1 MRFRFIL
8 PPEVVFLF
16 SKYFFKEG
24 RDFMKLLKETLEAI
38 KPVDEEAKKKAKERM
53 DNLTKPIG
61 SLGVLEDIAIRM
73 AGITGKVHNKMD
85 KRNIVV
91 MCADNGVVEE
101 GVSACPQWFTKVLTE
116 NLTRGYT
123 GVTVLS
129 ELINSHVTTVDIGVN
144 ADIDNPKVINK
155 KIAYG
160 TKNMTKEPSMTREE
174 AIKAIEVGIE
184 ISDKLY
190 SEGYDILG
198 TGEMGIGNTTTSGA
212 VLSVF
217 SGLSPDITCGKGSG
231 LTDDQYEGKKNA
243 VKKAIEINKPDK
255 NDPLD
260 VISKVGGFD
269 IAGICGCF
277 LSAAKNRKPI
287 VIDGFISSAAALCAV
302 RLNPIVKDYLFP
314 SHLSKEPGAMYMMEE
329 IGLKPMLNLEM
340 RLGEGSG
347 CPLAFQIIDSALYIM
362 DNLATFEQ
370 STLNKDVLIDI
381 R

>member
-1 MRFRFIL
+1 
-8 PPEVVFLF
+8 
-16 SKYFFKEG
+16 
-24 RDFMKLLKETLEAI
+24 MKLLKETLEAI

-61 SLGVLEDIAIRM
+61 SLGILEEIAIKM
-73 AGITGKVHNKMD
+73 AGITGKVHNKME
-85 KRNIVV
+85 KRSTVV

-101 GVSACPQWFTKVLTE
+101 GVSACPQWFTKILTE
-116 NLTRGYT
+116 NLTKGYT
-123 GVTVLS
+123 GVSVLS
-129 ELINSHVTTVDIGVN
+129 EFTNSDVTTVDIGVN
-144 ADIDNPKVINK
+144 TDIDNPKVLNK
-155 KIAYG
+155 KVAYG
-160 TKNMTKEPSMTREE
+160 TKNMAKGPSMTREE

-184 ISDKLY
+184 VADKLY

-198 TGEMGIGNTTTSGA
+198 TGEMGIGNTTTSAA

-217 SGLSPDITCGKGSG
+217 SGLSPDISCGKGSG
-231 LTDDQYEGKKNA
+231 LTDEQYEEKKNT

-255 NDPLD
+255 NDPID

-269 IAGICGCF
+269 IAGMCGCF

-302 RLNPIVKDYLFP
+302 RLSPLVKDYLFP

-329 IGLKPMLNLEM
+329 IDLKPMLNLEM

-347 CPLAFQIIDSALYIM
+347 CPLAFQVIDSALYIM

-370 STLNKDVLIDI
+370 STLDRDKLIDI

>member
-1 MRFRFIL
+1 
-8 PPEVVFLF
+8 
-16 SKYFFKEG
+16 
-24 RDFMKLLKETLEAI
+24 MKLLKETLEAI

-61 SLGVLEDIAIRM
+61 SLGILEEIAIKM
-73 AGITGKVHNKMD
+73 AGITGKVHNKME
-85 KRNIVV
+85 KRSTVV

-116 NLTRGYT
+116 NLTKGYT
-123 GVTVLS
+123 GVFVLS
-129 ELINSHVTTVDIGVN
+129 EFTNSDVTTVDIGVD
-144 ADIDNPKVINK
+144 ADIDNPKVLNRK
-155 KIAYG
+155 VAYG
-160 TKNMTKEPSMTREE
+160 TKNMAKGPSMTREE

-184 ISDKLY
+184 VADKLY

-198 TGEMGIGNTTTSGA
+198 TGEMGIGNTTTSAA

-217 SGLSPDITCGKGSG
+217 SGLSPDISCGKGSG
-231 LTDDQYEGKKNA
+231 LTDEQYEEKKNT

-255 NDPLD
+255 NDPID

-269 IAGICGCF
+269 IAGMCGCF

-302 RLNPIVKDYLFP
+302 RLSPLVKDYLFP

-329 IGLKPMLNLEM
+329 IGLKPMLSLEM

-347 CPLAFQIIDSALYIM
+347 CPLAFQVIDSALYIM

-370 STLNKDVLIDI
+370 STLDRNKLIDI

>member
-1 MRFRFIL
+1 M
-8 PPEVVFLF
+8 E
-16 SKYFFKEG
+16 
-24 RDFMKLLKETLEAI
+24 LLKETLEAI
-38 KPVDEEAKKKAKERM
+38 KPSDEEAMKKAKERM

-61 SLGVLEDIAIRM
+61 SLGTLEEISIKM
-73 AGITGKVHNKMD
+73 AGITGRLHNKME
-85 KRNIVV
+85 KRNTVV
-91 MCADNGVVEE
+91 MCADNGIVEE
-101 GVSACPQWFTKVLTE
+101 GVSACPQSFTKILTE
-116 NLTRGYT
+116 NLTKGYT
-123 GVTVLS
+123 GVSVLS
-129 ELINSHVTTVDIGVN
+129 EFTGSEVTTVDIGVN

-160 TKNMTKEPSMTREE
+160 TKNMAKEASMTRKE

-184 ISDKLY
+184 IADKLY
-190 SEGYDILG
+190 NEGYDILG

-212 VLSVF
+212 VLTAF

-231 LTDDQYEGKKNA
+231 LTDEQYEDKKAA

-260 VISKVGGFD
+260 VVSKVGGFD

-277 LSAAKNRKPI
+277 LSAAKNSKPI

-302 RLNPIVKDYLFP
+302 RLNPLVKDYLFP
-314 SHLSKEPGAMYMMEE
+314 SHLSKEPGARYMMEE

-362 DNLATFEQ
+362 DNLATFEE

-381 R
+381 RP